1 MTLSQTIL
9 VKLMKPGLGEVH
21 AEHPRS
27 FLRLR
32 RQRRGDGHSQHR
44 QCTLHFS
51 RGWLVFLF
59 ETDVRLSTLHGSRI
73 DTLLYKVA
81 SIRCRCVSARS
92 LINVPQR
99 NLISSSSTT
108 HPTRPSYNSSS
119 LAFLL
124 LRNVG
129 I

>member
-81 SIRCRCVSARS
+81 ELPFGAGVC
-92 LINVPQR
+92 P
-99 NLISSSSTT
+99 
-108 HPTRPSYNSSS
+108 PG
-119 LAFLL
+119 LL
-124 LRNVG
+124 LTSRNAT
-129 I
+129 